1 MRQDQHPDYDPDY
14 RNPDYRAGRWS
25 KRREAYRPGQDYER
39 RSFEEPHGGYAGE
52 QGWNGPAY
60 RSPNFDAR
68 QEDRAA
74 WEQRYRFGEFDDQR
88 FHNED
93 SEHRVP
99 RDETSRLIASTKV
112 EGTPVF
118 NPRGDR
124 IGTIEN
130 FMVTKRSGRVEY
142 AVLSF
147 GGFMGL
153 GERYYPLDWDE
164 LTYDENLGG
173 YVVQLSREEIS
184 QRPSRADRWAF
195 I

>member
-1 MRQDQHPDYDPDY
+1 MRQDQYPGENPGY

-25 KRREAYRPGQDYER
+25 ERREPYRAGEDYER
-39 RSFEEPHGGYAGE
+39 RSFDEPSSGYAGE
-52 QGWNGPAY
+52 EGWTGQAY

-74 WEQRYRFGEFDDQR
+74 WERRYRFGDVDDRR

-118 NPRGDR
+118 NPRGER

-173 YVVQLSREEIS
+173 YVVELSRDEIS